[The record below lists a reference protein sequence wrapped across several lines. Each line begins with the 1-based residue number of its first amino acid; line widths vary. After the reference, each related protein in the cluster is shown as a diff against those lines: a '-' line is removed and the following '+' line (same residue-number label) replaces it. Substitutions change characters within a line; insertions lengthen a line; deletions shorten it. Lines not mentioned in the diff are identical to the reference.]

1 MTLVLARIARSCEFK
16 ASDFVPSVAASC
28 SSSFDEVVEI
38 SAYRISMMI
47 KSASLIDAF
56 WNLLA
61 ASSGD

>member
-16 ASDFVPSVAASC
+16 ASVVVSSVAASY
-28 SSSFDEVVEI
+28 SSSFDAAVEI